1 MQVTTWTDYSHREP
15 KNEDLRETVANLFAL
30 CNDCN
35 VSDGN
40 LQGEPTEKALG
51 EYAQSMGID
60 FAALRRD
67 MPRVG
72 EIPFSSAR
80 KRMTCLLYTSHTHQ
94 RDGIGK
100 QYHRDIKSETEQYGQ
115 PHIFEG
121 TVMVLTGALI
131 EENDDENP
139 HDGERDVSVNSP

>member
-1 MQVTTWTDYSHREP
+1 MMVYNRKKKQTKEYGLLKRSCVCFHGSIADPDSPEICQC
-15 KNEDLRETVANLFAL
+15 L
-30 CNDCN
+30 
-35 VSDGN
+35 GN
-40 LQGEPTEKALG
+40 HQ
-51 EYAQSMGID
+51 
-60 FAALRRD
+60 
-67 MPRVG
+67 
-72 EIPFSSAR
+72 
-80 KRMTCLLYTSHTHQ
+80 HTHQ